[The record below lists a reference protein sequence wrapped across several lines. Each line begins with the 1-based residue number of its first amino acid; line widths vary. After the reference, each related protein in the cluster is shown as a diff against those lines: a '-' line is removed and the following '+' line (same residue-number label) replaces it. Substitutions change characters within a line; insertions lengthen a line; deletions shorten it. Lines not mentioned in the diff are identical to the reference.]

1 MVRRSS
7 RFLAHVIGGL
17 LAALALG
24 AGALGV
30 RLSQGPL
37 SLDFLTPYVQQ
48 ALADVVPEYRVAV
61 GGTRL
66 IWGGFEESLDIEV
79 TDVVA
84 RDSSGQVV
92 ATIPAAA
99 VGLSVPALLLGTIAP
114 TSVEL
119 RNPDAILART
129 ADGRFALGIGTEE
142 PETAKGLQGEQVPGR
157 GLIDGIVDDLLGSEG
172 AGGAAAYMTRLA
184 ITDAKLVIVDAVSG
198 KTWRAPG
205 ADITLVRDASGM
217 MGGFDLPLE
226 VAGAQTSVSG
236 SGRFDAAA
244 QRAILNVRLTNL
256 LPAAFGDLD
265 PALAPLAALG
275 VPLSGTAS
283 VEFGSSAG
291 DRRMAFDLSGGD
303 GILTLPDRY
312 PEPLPISRLS
322 ARGTVDFGASRA
334 TLDRIDL
341 VARGASFGG
350 TLAFSYGEAGVGVE
364 GNLDLGSVDTAT
376 FVTLWPAGIAPGG
389 RAWVAENISNGR
401 VTGAAIDLKAAPGAL
416 DATPTPPGTFV
427 LTFGFE
433 GLDIHYLGD
442 LPVIKGANG
451 SGKVD
456 YEHLEMQVDTG
467 AADLGTLGKLE
478 VSKAA
483 LRITEFAAVD
493 QIGDI
498 ELSLQGPATAV
509 AGLLDRA
516 PLGYPSRYDIVPA
529 SLSGK
534 VAGRLHFR
542 LPLRADVPIEDVTF
556 EVEARLSGFGM
567 PPLWRDLPITGG
579 DLGVKVDQKG
589 LRATGTADVG
599 GIPARLDWREVFEPG
614 RNKPGTTLDI
624 AADLNE
630 AARARLA
637 LPEAERITGTFPA
650 TLRLTGKGPA
660 ISSVEIGADLGP
672 AAIDLAIAGWTKAP
686 GLPARLDMVM
696 MPRRDGSVGFEQ
708 VVAKA
713 DGLNVA
719 GRFDLDGAGNLAR
732 VQFERARI
740 GPNDAGLDLSHASGT
755 PWTLHVSGSTLD
767 LGPWQEA
774 EARKPPGDGRLPDLS
789 ISGTLQRLALRRG
802 VTLDGVSATLETR
815 NNKYQ
820 SASLDGR
827 FASGEQLTMRI
838 NQKPGGRELSARTRD
853 AAALI
858 RLLGIYDNAEGG
870 SLNVNSVIDDTRP
883 LMRAEGELVIEGLR
897 LRRAPILA
905 RILTLGSLTGISDTL
920 QGEGIWFERLHMP
933 FVQEGEVLRV
943 FKARAFGPALGLTAD
958 GSIDRRHETLS
969 LAGTIVPAYTLNSV
983 LGSLPLIG
991 RLLTGGVGEGV
1002 FALNFTLVGPM
1013 GDPAVSVNPLSALAP
1028 GILREIMGV
1037 LDGTNAAARTPPAV
1051 TPSSPA
1057 PAPAPAPK
1065 P

>member
-7 RFLAHVIGGL
+7 RILAHLIGGL
-17 LAALALG
+17 LAALALA

-37 SLDFLTPYVQQ
+37 SLDFMTPYVQQ
-48 ALADVVPEYRVAV
+48 ALADIVPEYRVEV

-84 RDSSGQVV
+84 RDTSGGIV

-99 VGLSVPALLLGTIAP
+99 VGLSVRALLLGTLAP

-119 RNPDAILART
+119 RHPDAILART
-129 ADGRFALGIGTEE
+129 ADGRIALGIGAEE
-142 PETAKGLQGEQVPGR
+142 ADTAKTLLAEPVPGR
-157 GLIDGIVDDLLGSEG
+157 GLIDSIVADLLGSDG
-172 AGGAAAYMTRLA
+172 TDGAAAYMTRLA
-184 ITDAKLVIVDAVSG
+184 ITDAKLVIADAVSG

-205 ADITLVRDASGM
+205 ADITLVRDASGI

-226 VAGAQTSVSG
+226 VAGAHTNVMG

-244 QRAILNVRLTNL
+244 QRAFLNVRLKNL

-265 PALAPLAALG
+265 PALASLAAFG

-283 VEFGSSAG
+283 VEFSAATG
-291 DRRMAFDLSGGD
+291 DRRMTFDLSGAD
-303 GILTLPDRY
+303 GVLTLPDRY
-312 PEPLPISRLS
+312 PEPLPISRLA
-322 ARGTVDFGASRA
+322 ARGSVDFGASRA

-341 VARGASFGG
+341 VARGASLGG
-350 TLAFSYGEAGVGVE
+350 TLAFDYGVTGVGVE
-364 GNLDLGSVDTAT
+364 GHLDLGAVDTAT
-376 FVTLWPAGIAPGG
+376 FITLWPRGVAPGG
-389 RAWVAENISNGR
+389 RTWVSENLSNGR

-416 DATPTPPGTFV
+416 DATPTPAGAFV

-433 GLDIHYLGD
+433 DLDVHYLGD
-442 LPVIKGANG
+442 LPILKGTRG
-451 SGKVD
+451 SGRVD
-456 YEHLEMQVDTG
+456 HAQMDMQVDTG
-467 AADLGTLGKLE
+467 TADLGPLGKLD
-478 VSKAA
+478 VSKGMV
-483 LRITEFAAVD
+483 RITEFAAVD

-498 ELSLQGPATAV
+498 ELSVQGPATAV

-516 PLGYPSRYDIVPA
+516 PLGYPSRYDIKPA
-529 SLSGK
+529 LLSGK

-542 LPLRADVPIEDVTF
+542 LPLLDDVPLEAVTF
-556 EVEARLSGFGM
+556 EVDASLKGFGM
-567 PPLWRDLPITGG
+567 PPLWRDLPISAG
-579 DLGVKVDQKG
+579 DLAVKVDQKG
-589 LRATGTADVG
+589 LRATGTADIG

-624 AADLNE
+624 GADLSE
-630 AARARLA
+630 AARKRLL

-650 TLRLTGKGPA
+650 TLRLIGNGPS
-660 ISSVEIGADLGP
+660 ISSLEIGADLGP
-672 AAIDLAIAGWTKAP
+672 AAIDLAIAGWTKAR

-696 MPRRDGSVGFEQ
+696 MPRRDGTVGFER

-713 DGLNVA
+713 DALDIA
-719 GRFDLDGAGNLAR
+719 GRFDLDQDGNLAR
-732 VQFERARI
+732 VKFDRARI
-740 GPNDAGLDLSHASGT
+740 GANDAALDLEHGAGK
-755 PWTLHVSGSTLD
+755 PWTLHVSGNTLD

-774 EARKPPGDGRLPDLS
+774 EARKPPGDDQLPDLS
-789 ISGTLQRLALRRG
+789 ITGTLQRLALRHG

-827 FASGEQLTMRI
+827 FASGEQLTVRI
-838 NQKPGGRELSARTRD
+838 NQKVGGRELSARTND

-858 RLLGIYDNAEGG
+858 RLLGVYDNAEGG
-870 SLNVNSVIDDTRP
+870 RLDVRSSIDDTRP
-883 LMRAEGELVIEGLR
+883 LMRAEGDLVIEGFR
-897 LRRAPILA
+897 LRKAPVLA

-920 QGEGIWFERLHMP
+920 QGDGIWFERLQMP
-933 FVQEGEVLRV
+933 FVQEGDILRM
-943 FKARAFGPALGLTAD
+943 FKARAFGPALGVTAD

-1013 GDPAVSVNPLSALAP
+1013 GDPAISVNPLSALAP

-1037 LDGTNAAARTPPAV
+1037 LDGTNAAARTPPATGGPSLPV
-1051 TPSSPA
+1051 TPPA
-1057 PAPAPAPK
+1057 PQP
-1065 P
+1065 